1 MDVHPQETPMTTL
14 RSTKAMPPDSL
25 FSRPREDKRAAQQ
38 TLQDQLDA
46 FERSGGRIERLG
58 TTPLRKPG

>member
-1 MDVHPQETPMTTL
+1 MTTL